1 MEIAAV
7 LAPYANQ
14 NLVLFSSYT
23 STMSAETLWRRL
35 QSTLLS
41 LGFAEGNGYTA
52 IDGASNPEVR
62 KALWSIS
69 QERTYPQVFVHRGSS
84 VDYIGNGEAV
94 IDICER
100 QMQPLG
106 LLPVTGQILAA
117 TELGRVNDGFNGMLQ
132 ILSDDDVRSIIGM
145 TRTEFFQ
152 LKAWK
157 QRQLK
162 QAAGFTDTN
171 TPNLGQYNSR
181 VQRAARANYANRASR
196 RPQPAPSTTSSPAP
210 VAGATMAQPVSP
222 GSAEAGSPVVVMGQM
237 LE

>member
-1 MEIAAV
+1 
-7 LAPYANQ
+7 
-14 NLVLFSSYT
+14 
-23 STMSAETLWRRL
+23 MSAETLWRRL
-35 QSTLLS
+35 QTTLLS

-132 ILSDDDVRSIIGM
+132 ILSSGRRTQHHWYDSHRVLPAQGM
-145 TRTEFFQ
+145 EAATTKTGGWIYRYKHSKSRAVQQPRATSSACK
-152 LKAWK
+152 L
-157 QRQLK
+157 RQPCFRMTAACAIHHFK
-162 QAAGFTDTN
+162 SCSGGRCHHGAAG
-171 TPNLGQYNSR
+171 LSR
-181 VQRAARANYANRASR
+181 ER
-196 RPQPAPSTTSSPAP
+196 RGW
-210 VAGATMAQPVSP
+210 VAGCGDGADARVIRLPGVGPWGGVS
-222 GSAEAGSPVVVMGQM
+222 G
-237 LE
+237 